1 REAALTLLRASA
13 LLFAL
18 ACAACTRVGDT
29 SADVNAGTLRIAT
42 QRSPNTLNP
51 ILSANTTEGML
62 NRLSFDTLL
71 SVDPSGKHL
80 LPILAAA
87 VPTQANGGIS
97 HDGKTITY
105 HLRPGV
111 RWQDGVPFTSADVKF
126 TWQAIMNDANNVN
139 SRNGY
144 ERVGRVDTPDPLT
157 VVFHLK
163 APFAPFVDTVFAE
176 SDNPYC
182 ILPAHVLA
190 HYPNLNQVPFN
201 QLPIGT
207 GAFRVVKWVRGDH
220 VELVANDAYFRGK
233 PKLRRIIV
241 RDVQDENTEINLL
254 RTHEVDWIFE
264 ASPETINELRPLDAA
279 GTIKLDYVDAP
290 STYRIYMNNSRPA
303 LRDVRVRQAIAYAID
318 KKLLVDRLTGG
329 TAVVGTADQPAF
341 SPYYEP
347 NVTIYTPD
355 PAKARALLT
364 AAGYTF
370 GSDGMAQKNGHP
382 LSLQISYNVENA
394 TRRAIAVQVQ
404 AELKG
409 IGIDAPLKGYPANLY
424 FATLGQ
430 GGILT
435 GAKYDLGVS
444 GWTAGFDPDDN
455 SLYGCDQFPPAGT
468 NLTRYCSPEMERL
481 QRSALGSYDEETRKK
496 AYSGIQKLLARD
508 VPDID
513 LFYFRFLQPIN
524 PAFKNFAPNPLNEA
538 WNAFLWEL

>member
-1 REAALTLLRASA
+1 
-13 LLFAL
+13 
-18 ACAACTRVGDT
+18 
-29 SADVNAGTLRIAT
+29 LRIAT

-51 ILSANTTEGML
+51 LLSANTTEGML

-71 SVDPSGKHL
+71 SVDASGKQL

-87 VPTQANGGIS
+87 VPTLANGGIS
-97 HDGKTITY
+97 RGGTTITY

-111 RWQDGVPFTSADVKF
+111 RWQDGAPFTSRDVKF

-144 ERVGRVDTPDPLT
+144 ERVASVDTPDPLT
-157 VVFHLK
+157 VIFHLK
-163 APFAPFVDTVFAE
+163 AKFAPFVNTVFAE

-182 ILPAHVLA
+182 ILPAHLLA
-190 HYPNLNQVPFN
+190 AYHDINRVPFN
-201 QLPIGT
+201 QMPIGT
-207 GAFRVVKWVRGDH
+207 GPFKVVKWIHGDR

-233 PKLRRIIV
+233 PKLRRIVV
-241 RDVQDENTEINLL
+241 RDIPDENTSVNLL
-254 RTHEVDWIFE
+254 RTHEIDWIFE
-264 ASPETINELRPLDAA
+264 ASPELVNQLRPLQAA

-290 STYRIYMNNSRPA
+290 STYRLYMNTSRPA

-329 TAVVGTADQPAF
+329 TAVVGTADQPPF

-347 NVTIYTPD
+347 NVQIYTPD
-355 PAKARALLT
+355 PQKAKALLR

-370 GSDGMAQKNGHP
+370 GPDGSALKNGRP
-382 LSLQISYNVENA
+382 LSLQVSYNVENA

-404 AELKG
+404 SELKA
-409 IGIDAPLKGYPANLY
+409 IGIDAPLKGYPANLM
-424 FATLGQ
+424 FGTFGQ

-435 GAKYDLGVS
+435 NAKYDLNVS
-444 GWTAGFDPDDN
+444 GWTAGFDPDDY

-468 NLTRYCSPEMERL
+468 NYTRYCSPEMQRL
-481 QRSALGSYDEETRKK
+481 QRAALSSYDEETRKK

-524 PAFKNFAPNPLNEA
+524 PAFRNFAPNPMSEA
-538 WNAFLWEL
+538 WNAFLWEV

>member
-1 REAALTLLRASA
+1 
-13 LLFAL
+13 
-18 ACAACTRVGDT
+18 V
-29 SADVNAGTLRIAT
+29 AT

-51 ILSANTTEGML
+51 ILAANTTEAML

-87 VPTQANGGIS
+87 VPTLANGGIS
-97 HDGKTITY
+97 ADGMTITY
-105 HLRPGV
+105 HLRAGV
-111 RWQDGVPFTSADVKF
+111 RWQDSAPFTSRDVKF
-126 TWQAIMNDANNVN
+126 TWQAIMNPNNDVS

-144 ERVGRVDTPDPLT
+144 ERVASVDTPDPLT

-163 APFAPFVDTVFAE
+163 TKFAPFVDTVFAE
-176 SDNPYC
+176 SDTPYC
-182 ILPAHVLA
+182 ILPAHLLA
-190 HYPNLNQVPFN
+190 SYPNLNQVPFN
-201 QLPIGT
+201 QMPIGT
-207 GAFRVVKWVRGDH
+207 GPFRVVKWVRGDH

-241 RDVQDENTEINLL
+241 EDVPDENTSINLL
-254 RTHEVDWIFE
+254 RSHQVDWIFE

-279 GTIKLDYVDAP
+279 GTVKLVLVDAP
-290 STYRIYMNNSRPA
+290 STYRLYMNTSRPA
-303 LRDVRVRQAIAYAID
+303 LHDVRVRRAIAYAVD

-329 TAVVGTADQPAF
+329 TAVVGTSDQPPF

-347 NVTIYTPD
+347 DVTIYTPD

-364 AAGYTF
+364 AAGYRF
-370 GSDGMAQKNGHP
+370 GPDGMAQKNGRP
-382 LSLQISYNVENA
+382 LSLQLSYNVENA
-394 TRRAIAVQVQ
+394 TRRAIAIQMQ

-409 IGIDAPLKGYPANLY
+409 IGIDAPVKSYPANLM
-424 FATLGQ
+424 FATFGQ

-435 GAKYDLGVS
+435 TAKYDLSVS

-468 NLTRYCSPEMERL
+468 NYTRYCSPEMQRL
-481 QRSALGSYDEETRKK
+481 QRLALSSYDEETRKR
-496 AYSGIQKLLARD
+496 AYSEIQKLIARD
-508 VPDID
+508 VPDIE

-524 PAFKNFAPNPLNEA
+524 PAFKNFAPNPMNEA